1 MTIWNPLLEIAI
13 ILAVFLSIYA
23 GIRKKPIK
31 EAWQEVLDFFKKK
44 EEEVKDKYE
53 TSGFGEI
60 KKR

>member
-1 MTIWNPLLEIAI
+1 MESI
-13 ILAVFLSIYA
+13 IRNSNNSCCLPFN
-23 GIRKKPIK
+23 IRWDKKETNK
-31 EAWQEVLDFFKKK
+31 RSMQEVLDFFKKK